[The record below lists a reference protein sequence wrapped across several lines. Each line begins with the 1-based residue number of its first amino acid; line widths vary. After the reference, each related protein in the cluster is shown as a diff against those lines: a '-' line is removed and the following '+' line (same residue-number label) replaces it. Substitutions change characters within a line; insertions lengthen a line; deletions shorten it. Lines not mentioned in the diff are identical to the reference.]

1 MGKNPGP
8 MISPRG
14 TSNERNEQ
22 MKDLDHLKKRVKI
35 GREIGCPGETI
46 YFPRSVIQSSLAGM
60 SCRKEE
66 AGQERS
72 REIYI
77 YI

>member
-1 MGKNPGP
+1 

-22 MKDLDHLKKRVKI
+22 MKDLDHIKKKRVKI
-35 GREIGCPGETI
+35 GREIGCPGENM
-46 YFPRSVIQSSLAGM
+46 YSPRSVIQSSLAGM